1 MYNAAR
7 VKANRAYYLGQ
18 GNCPRCG
25 GQNPVEPGFNRC
37 RQCAIKESEQRRRRR
52 EELKRMGLCPTCGGP
67 RDDEAFRTCSKCR
80 QRSHIYYAGKP
91 EKTTDQNTT
100 EENEMSTTAKSI
112 ITQQEIAE
120 ATGMPQAY
128 ISEALYS
135 VKSVSK
141 EGRTRQYDTKEALK
155 AVLGFS
161 EHRRQAV
168 EEAAARKVAK
178 WDSYI
183 KKVEGLLEV

>member
-1 MYNAAR
+1 MYNADR
-7 VKANRAYYLGQ
+7 VKANRAYYLQRGK
-18 GNCPRCG
+18 CPRCG
-25 GQNPVEPGFNRC
+25 GQNPVEPGYNRC
-37 RQCAIKESEQRRRRR
+37 RQCAVKVSEQRKRRR
-52 EELKRMGLCPTCGGP
+52 EALKRMGLCPSCGGS
-67 RDDEAFRTCSKCR
+67 RDDDTFTTCSRCR
-80 QRSHIYYAGKP
+80 QRLHIYCAGNP

-100 EENEMSTTAKSI
+100 EGNKMSITAKRI
-112 ITQQEIAE
+112 ITQQEIVE

-128 ISEALYS
+128 VSEALYS

-141 EGRTRQYDTKEALK
+141 EGRARQYDTKEALK

-168 EEAAARKVAK
+168 EEAAARKTAK

-183 KKVEGLLEV
+183 KKIEGLLEV

>member
-1 MYNAAR
+1 
-7 VKANRAYYLGQ
+7 
-18 GNCPRCG
+18 
-25 GQNPVEPGFNRC
+25 
-37 RQCAIKESEQRRRRR
+37 
-52 EELKRMGLCPTCGGP
+52 MGLCPTCGGP
-67 RDDEAFRTCSKCR
+67 RDDESFRTCSKCR

-168 EEAAARKVAK
+168 EEAAARKAAK
-178 WDSYI
+178 WENYI
-183 KKVEGLLEV
+183 KKIEGMLEV